1 MKLKQFRHEILND
14 PDAKIAL
21 EKAVEIKKSKY
32 PDITEEKIVD
42 MILGP
47 IAYHE
52 SDKTLDP
59 MITQGGSGYARGV
72 YQFEPPSMRNAI
84 VRSQRYFDEGKDPS
98 WIKKIDSND
107 DYDATKLTLGQQ
119 SAMLIYDLLGKKGAD
134 IGMVTDGS
142 IGITQFW
149 RQFHWAGKDA
159 QLGNKI
165 ETFKEHKAMYQK
177 EYNSSELNRVRHVRE
192 VPPNFK

>member
-14 PDAKIAL
+14 PDAKLAL

-32 PDITEEKIVD
+32 PEITEEKIVD

-59 MITQGGSGYARGV
+59 MIVQRGSKYARGV
-72 YQFEPPSMRNAI
+72 YQFEPKSMLSAI
-84 VRSQRYFDEGKDPS
+84 VRTKHYFEEGKEPA
-98 WIKKIDSND
+98 WVKKIDGND

-119 SAMLIYDLLGKKGAD
+119 SAMLIYDLLRKDKAD
-134 IGMVTDGS
+134 IGMVTEGS
-142 IGITQFW
+142 MGITQFW

-159 QLGNKI
+159 QLGNKL

-192 VPPNFK
+192 VPSNFK

>member
-32 PDITEEKIVD
+32 PDITKEKIVD

-72 YQFEPPSMRNAI
+72 YQFEPPSMNHAI
-84 VRSQRYFDEGKDPS
+84 VRSKRYFEEGKEPA

-119 SAMLIYDLLGKKGAD
+119 SAMLIYDLLGKTGAD

-159 QLGNKI
+159 QLGNKL
-165 ETFKEHKAMYQK
+165 ETFKKHKAMYQK
-177 EYNSSELNRVRHVRE
+177 EYNSSDLNRVRHVKE